1 MTNQNEARGIIAF
14 KSAQLE
20 DQLRKAGATGIGLKE
35 LSESVCQLFG
45 DADIARIRRVYEL
58 RNKALHEHDYFIDQ
72 KVLDRYV
79 ANVDSVIHVL
89 EPSPGTEAYFRNKLA
104 ESDYVDEETYQWMSE
119 KGQQW
124 IADRQAQKAE
134 ATTARLKQATAEPLT
149 ELTAES
155 ELTAEELRRRRFEEL
170 GKRQLAGEMV
180 LKGAAKAGLSPQT
193 KEKLRDGA
201 ITVGIHL
208 LGSIF
213 RR

>member
-1 MTNQNEARGIIAF
+1 MKNQIEAIGLIAT
-14 KSAQLE
+14 KSTELE
-20 DQLRKAGATGIGLKE
+20 KHLRKAGAQGMGLKE
-35 LSESVCQLFG
+35 LSESVQHLF
-45 DADIARIRRVYEL
+45 DESTVSRIRKVYEL
-58 RNKALHEHDYFIDQ
+58 RNKAMHEHDYFIDQ

-89 EPSPGTEAYFRNKLA
+89 EPSPGTDAYFRKKLA

-134 ATTARLKQATAEPLT
+134 ATAANLKQATDESLS
-149 ELTAES
+149 ELTAEG

-170 GKRQLAGEMV
+170 RNRQLAGEMV
-180 LKGAAKAGLSPQT
+180 LKGSAKAGLSPQT